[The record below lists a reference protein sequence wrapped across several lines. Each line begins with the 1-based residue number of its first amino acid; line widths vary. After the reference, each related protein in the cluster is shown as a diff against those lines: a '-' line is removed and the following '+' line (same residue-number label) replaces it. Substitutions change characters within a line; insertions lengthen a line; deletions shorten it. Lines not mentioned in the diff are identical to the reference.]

1 MTDAVAAPLL
11 EMRDITKRFA
21 RRHGAARSQPRGARW
36 RDPRHLRRERRRQV
50 HADEGA
56 QRDLPARQLRGR
68 DRLRRQ
74 PGDFKDIRSSER
86 RGIGIIHQELA
97 LVPVLSIAENIF
109 LGNEHA
115 SAGVISW
122 HETMTARAEAARPGR
137 PDGKPAH
144 ADLRHRRRQAA
155 ARRDRQGTVQEGEAA
170 DPRRA
175 DRGAQ
180 RRGQQAPARPDRRA
194 PGSGPDLHHHLA
206 QAQRGD
212 ADRGHHHDPA
222 RRPDH
227 RDTGGRRRSHR
238 GTHHPRHGGPRHGR
252 PLSRAGRPPHRRRRV
267 RHRGLDRLP
276 SARPAAQGGR
286 RRVHQRPARRGRR
299 PRRPDGRRAAPS
311 SR

>member
-1 MTDAVAAPLL
+1 
-11 EMRDITKRFA
+11 MRTGEIHAICGENGAGKSTLMKVLSGIYP
-21 RRHGAARSQPRGARW
+21 HGSY
-36 RDPRHLRRERRRQV
+36 
-50 HADEGA
+50 EGEIVF
-56 QRDLPARQLRGR
+56 DGK
-68 DRLRRQ
+68 

-122 HETMTARAEAARPGR
+122 HETMTHAQQLLDRVGLTRE
-137 PDGKPAH
+137 PAH
-144 ADLRHRRRQAA
+144 PDRRHRRRQAA

-180 RRGQQAPARPDRRA
+180 RRGQQAPARPHRRA
-194 PGSGPDLHHHLA
+194 QGSGPDLHHHLA

-212 ADRGHHHDPA
+212 AGRGHHHDPA

-227 RDTGGRRRSHR
+227 RDAGRRRRTHR

-252 PLSRAGRPPHRRRRV
+252 PLSRAHRRT
-267 RHRGLDRLP
+267 P
-276 SARPAAQGGR
+276 SATSPSPSRTG
-286 RRVHQRPARRGRR
+286 
-299 PRRPDGRRAAPS
+299 PS
-311 SR
+311 SIRSTSSARWSTASPSTSGAARSSGSPG